1 MFIRLFFCNFKGEK
15 MEIMKTSIAIFNTHD
30 EALASVVLLKD
41 HQFPLEKVSLIGKA
55 QLIEDK
61 IHLQSNKDILVN
73 TPVIAG
79 TILGTTIGLLSGIGL
94 FAIPGLG
101 FLYGAGAIVGAL
113 GGFDLGLLAG
123 GAGTLMLQAGVDE
136 EHAMKYDE
144 HIKEGKFLM
153 VIEGS
158 HEEAERAR
166 KILGEAHMGFEIHD
180 RPKAEA
186 S

>member
-1 MFIRLFFCNFKGEK
+1 
-15 MEIMKTSIAIFNTHD
+15 MKTSIAVFNSHD

-41 HQFPLEKVSLIGKA
+41 HRFPLDKVSLVGKA
-55 QLIEDK
+55 ELVDDR
-61 IHLQSNKDILVN
+61 IHLETTTRDSLIN

-101 FLYGAGAIVGAL
+101 FLYGAGAVVGAL

-123 GAGTLMLQAGVDE
+123 GAGTLMLQAGIEE
-136 EHAMKYDE
+136 EHAVRYDE
-144 HIKEGKFLM
+144 HIKEGKFLRM
-153 VIEGS
+153 IEGS
-158 HEEAERAR
+158 HDEVERAR
-166 KILGEAHMGFEIHD
+166 KIIGDAHLGFEVHD
-180 RPKAEA
+180 QPKAKAA